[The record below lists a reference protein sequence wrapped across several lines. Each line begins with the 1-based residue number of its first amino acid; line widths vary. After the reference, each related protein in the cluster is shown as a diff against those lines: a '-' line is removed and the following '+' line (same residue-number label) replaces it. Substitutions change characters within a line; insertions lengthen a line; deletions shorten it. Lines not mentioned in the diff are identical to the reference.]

1 MAVETT
7 ERTLQQALEQV
18 AGVLSARAV
27 FGVDGRLQDVHV
39 LARPPRN
46 PRQIVRDV
54 EAVLASQFGLELD
67 RRHIS
72 VAQIEEEESLDDSL
86 DLRLHPRAILVNHGG
101 ARAEVKVELVS
112 DEGEVFAGRA
122 TGIQSEA
129 QRLRLIAAAALSAL
143 EDYFGGV
150 CSFIL
155 DDVVMFDI
163 SSRFT
168 GVLVGV
174 TVVTPEGEEGLVGSA
189 LVKRD
194 AGEAVVAAAL
204 NAVNRRL
211 VLTTGAQAS

>member
-1 MAVETT
+1 MAVETI
-7 ERTLQQALEQV
+7 ERTLQEALEQV

-27 FGVDGRLQDVHV
+27 FGPDERLQDVHV

-72 VAQIEEEESLDDSL
+72 VAQIEDEESLDDSA

-101 ARAEVKVELVS
+101 TRAEVKVELIS
-112 DEGEVFAGRA
+112 DEGEVFAGQSS
-122 TGIQSEA
+122 GIQSEA

-143 EDYFGGV
+143 EDYFGAV

-155 DDVVMFDI
+155 DDVVLFDI

-194 AGEAVVAAAL
+194 TGEAVVAAVL